1 MSHPLA
7 ASSSEVV
14 QEIWVKVS
22 ATFQEALGLDED
34 EVEFEMRIIADLDA
48 ESLDLLDITF
58 QLERAFSISI
68 PRGGIQKT
76 AQEGTEKGG
85 LLEDGTLTKD
95 ALARL
100 SEAMPEVPK
109 TDFTPGLRPAD
120 IPNLFVVGTFYNLV
134 IRLLNEKK

>member
-1 MSHPLA
+1 MSHTLA

-14 QEIWVKVS
+14 QNIWVKVS

-34 EVEFEMRIIADLDA
+34 EVEFDMRIIADLDA

-58 QLERAFSISI
+58 QLERAFDIAI

-76 AQEGTEKGG
+76 AQEGTDKDGVNG
-85 LLEDGTLTKD
+85 DGTLTED
-95 ALARL
+95 ALRRL
-100 SEAMPEVPK
+100 SEAMPEIPK
-109 TDFTPGLRPAD
+109 DAFASGLRPAD

>member
-7 ASSSEVV
+7 AASSEVV

-58 QLERAFSISI
+58 QLERAFNISI

-76 AQEGTEKGG
+76 AQEGTDKGG
-85 LLEDGTLTKD
+85 VNEDGTLTED
-95 ALARL
+95 ALSRL

-109 TDFTPGLRPAD
+109 GDFVPGLRPAD

>member
-14 QEIWVKVS
+14 QNIWVKVS

-34 EVEFEMRIIADLDA
+34 EVEFDMRIIADLDA

-58 QLERAFSISI
+58 QLERAFDIAI

-76 AQEGTEKGG
+76 AQEGTDKDGVN
-85 LLEDGTLTKD
+85 EDGTLTED
-95 ALARL
+95 ALRRL
-100 SEAMPEVPK
+100 SEAMPEIPN
-109 TDFTPGLRPAD
+109 TEFASGLRPAD